1 MNTYLYYTNIR
12 PLVSAR
18 TLSAAAVVACA
29 SIWGFIGICTR
40 TLSDAGMDS
49 VQINTVRSTICL
61 IAIAAVLLMMNRGA
75 FRIDAKDLWILFL
88 AALTKVGMDVLYIQ
102 AQTMIDLSMAGVLLS
117 THCYFAIA
125 ISYLVFRDRITPK
138 KILAAIIGFTGCAF
152 AVGLFT
158 GSKELEM
165 LGICI
170 GLGAG
175 FGEALHAATFK
186 LSLDKGYSEPT
197 VLFYVFL
204 LSTAM
209 LIPFSDPA
217 ATVGMMTSSV
227 EVLVASIAIGL
238 VFTAL
243 PYYLYSK
250 GLAGLDIGSVSVL
263 MFLETA
269 MASIA
274 GLFFFGEELSLHSII
289 GISLIFVSLVIMNL
303 GISEEERKQDNI

>member
-1 MNTYLYYTNIR
+1 MT
-12 PLVSAR
+12 AKA
-18 TLSAAAVVACA
+18 LSAASVIACA

-49 VQINTVRSTICL
+49 VQINAVRSTVCL
-61 IAIAAVLLMMNRGA
+61 VAIAAALLVIDRGA
-75 FRIDAKDLWILFL
+75 FRIRAKDLWILFL

-117 THCYFAIA
+117 THCYFSIA
-125 ISYLVFRDRITPK
+125 ISYLVFRDRITAK
-138 KILAAIIGFTGCAF
+138 KILAAVIGFSGCAF

-158 GSKELEM
+158 GVRELEV

-186 LSLDKGYSEPT
+186 LSLDRGNSEPT
-197 VLFYVFL
+197 VLFYVFV

-209 LIPFSDPA
+209 LVPFSDPA
-217 ATVGMMTSSV
+217 GTVSIMAGST
-227 EVLVASIAIGL
+227 EVLVASLAIGL

-250 GLAGLDIGSVSVL
+250 GLAGLDIGTVSVL

-269 MASIA
+269 MASVA
-274 GLFFFGEELSLHSII
+274 GLIFFGEEMSLHGVI
-289 GISLIFVSLVIMNL
+289 GIALIFASLVIMNL
-303 GISEEERKQDNI
+303 GIRDEERKQDNA

>member
-1 MNTYLYYTNIR
+1 MT
-12 PLVSAR
+12 AKA
-18 TLSAAAVVACA
+18 LSAASVIACA

-40 TLSDAGMDS
+40 ALSDAGMDS
-49 VQINTVRSTICL
+49 VQINAVRSTVCL
-61 IAIAAVLLMMNRGA
+61 VAIAAALLVMDRGA
-75 FRIDAKDLWILFL
+75 FRIKAEDLWVLFL

-117 THCYFAIA
+117 THCYFSIA
-125 ISYLVFRDRITPK
+125 ISYLVFRDRITAK
-138 KILAAIIGFTGCAF
+138 KILAAVIGFSGCAF

-158 GSKELEM
+158 GVRELEV

-186 LSLDKGYSEPT
+186 LSLDRGNSEPT
-197 VLFYVFL
+197 VLFYVFV

-209 LIPFSDPA
+209 LVPFSDPA
-217 ATVGMMTSSV
+217 GTVSIMAGST
-227 EVLVASIAIGL
+227 EVLVASLAIGL

-250 GLAGLDIGSVSVL
+250 GLAGLDIGTVSVL

-269 MASIA
+269 MASVA
-274 GLFFFGEELSLHSII
+274 GLIFFGEELSLPGVI
-289 GISLIFVSLVIMNL
+289 GIALIFASLVIMNL
-303 GISEEERKQDNI
+303 GIRDEERKQDNA

>member
-1 MNTYLYYTNIR
+1 MT
-12 PLVSAR
+12 AKA
-18 TLSAAAVVACA
+18 LSAASVIACA

-49 VQINTVRSTICL
+49 VQINAVRSTVCL
-61 IAIAAVLLMMNRGA
+61 VAIAAALLVMDRGA
-75 FRIDAKDLWILFL
+75 FRIKAKDLWVLFL

-117 THCYFAIA
+117 THCYFSIA
-125 ISYLVFRDRITPK
+125 ISYLVFRDRITAK
-138 KILAAIIGFTGCAF
+138 KILAAVIGFSGCAF

-158 GSKELEM
+158 GVRELEI

-186 LSLDKGYSEPT
+186 LSLDRGNSEPT
-197 VLFYVFL
+197 VLFYVFV

-209 LIPFSDPA
+209 LMPFSDPA
-217 ATVGMMTSSV
+217 GTVSIMAGST
-227 EVLVASIAIGL
+227 EVLVASLAIGL

-250 GLAGLDIGSVSVL
+250 GLAGLDIGTVSVL

-269 MASIA
+269 MASVA
-274 GLFFFGEELSLHSII
+274 GLIFFGEEMSLHSVI
-289 GISLIFVSLVIMNL
+289 GIALIFASLVIMNL
-303 GISEEERKQDNI
+303 GIRDEERKQDNA

>member
-1 MNTYLYYTNIR
+1 M
-12 PLVSAR
+12 SSK
-18 TLSAAAVVACA
+18 TLSAASVAACA

-49 VQINTVRSTICL
+49 VQINAIRSTVCL
-61 IAIAAVLLMMNRGA
+61 VAISVVLLIFDRGA
-75 FRIDAKDLWILFL
+75 FRIKARDLWILLL

-117 THCYFAIA
+117 TNCYFAIA
-125 ISYLVFRDRITPK
+125 ISYLMFRDRVTPRK
-138 KILAAIIGFTGCAF
+138 VVAAVVGFVGCAF

-158 GSKELEM
+158 GIKELQV

-186 LSLDKGYSEPT
+186 LSLDRGNSEPT

-209 LIPFSDPA
+209 LVPFSDPA
-217 ATVGMMTSSV
+217 GTVGTMFSGT
-227 EVLVASIAIGL
+227 EVLTASIAIGL

-243 PYYLYSK
+243 PYYLYSR
-250 GLAGLDIGSVSVL
+250 GLAGLDIGTVSIF

-269 MASIA
+269 MATVA
-274 GLFFFGEELSLHSII
+274 GLLFFDEGLSVHSVI
-289 GISLIFVSLVIMNL
+289 GISLIFVSLLIMNRGL
-303 GISEEERKQDNI
+303 SAEEKQDNV

>member
-1 MNTYLYYTNIR
+1 
-12 PLVSAR
+12 
-18 TLSAAAVVACA
+18 
-29 SIWGFIGICTR
+29 
-40 TLSDAGMDS
+40 
-49 VQINTVRSTICL
+49 
-61 IAIAAVLLMMNRGA
+61 
-75 FRIDAKDLWILFL
+75 
-88 AALTKVGMDVLYIQ
+88 
-102 AQTMIDLSMAGVLLS
+102 
-117 THCYFAIA
+117 
-125 ISYLVFRDRITPK
+125 
-138 KILAAIIGFTGCAF
+138 
-152 AVGLFT
+152 
-158 GSKELEM
+158 M

-289 GISLIFVSLVIMNL
+289 GIALIFVSLVIMNL

>member
-1 MNTYLYYTNIR
+1 
-12 PLVSAR
+12 
-18 TLSAAAVVACA
+18 
-29 SIWGFIGICTR
+29 
-40 TLSDAGMDS
+40 MDS
-49 VQINTVRSTICL
+49 VQINAIRSTVCL
-61 IAIAAVLLMMNRGA
+61 VAISVVLLIFDRGA
-75 FRIDAKDLWILFL
+75 FRIKARDLWILLL

-117 THCYFAIA
+117 TNCYFAIA
-125 ISYLVFRDRITPK
+125 ISYLVFRDRVTPRK
-138 KILAAIIGFTGCAF
+138 VVAAVVGFVGCAF

-158 GSKELEM
+158 GIKELQV

-186 LSLDKGYSEPT
+186 LSLDRGNSEPT

-209 LIPFSDPA
+209 LVPFSDPA
-217 ATVGMMTSSV
+217 GTVGTMFSGT
-227 EVLVASIAIGL
+227 EVLTASIAIGL

-243 PYYLYSK
+243 PYYLYSR
-250 GLAGLDIGSVSVL
+250 GLAGLDIGTVSIF

-269 MASIA
+269 MATVA
-274 GLFFFGEELSLHSII
+274 GLLFFDEGLSVHSVI
-289 GISLIFVSLVIMNL
+289 GISLIFVSLLIMNRGL
-303 GISEEERKQDNI
+303 SAEEKQDNV

>member
-1 MNTYLYYTNIR
+1 M
-12 PLVSAR
+12 SSK
-18 TLSAAAVVACA
+18 TLSAASVAACA

-49 VQINTVRSTICL
+49 VQINAIRSTVCL
-61 IAIAAVLLMMNRGA
+61 VAISVVLLIFDRGA
-75 FRIDAKDLWILFL
+75 FRIKARDLWILLL

-117 THCYFAIA
+117 TNCYFAIA
-125 ISYLVFRDRITPK
+125 ISYLVFRDRVTPRK
-138 KILAAIIGFTGCAF
+138 VVAAVVGFVGCAF

-158 GSKELEM
+158 GIKELQV

-186 LSLDKGYSEPT
+186 LSLDRGNSEPT

-209 LIPFSDPA
+209 LVPFSDPA
-217 ATVGMMTSSV
+217 GTVGTMFSGT
-227 EVLVASIAIGL
+227 EVLTASIAIGL

-243 PYYLYSK
+243 PYYLYSR
-250 GLAGLDIGSVSVL
+250 GLAGLDIGTVSIF

-269 MASIA
+269 MATVA
-274 GLFFFGEELSLHSII
+274 GLLFFDEGLSVHSVI
-289 GISLIFVSLVIMNL
+289 GISLIFVSLLIMNRGL
-303 GISEEERKQDNI
+303 NAEEKQDNV

>member
-1 MNTYLYYTNIR
+1 M
-12 PLVSAR
+12 SSK
-18 TLSAAAVVACA
+18 TLSAASVAACA

-49 VQINTVRSTICL
+49 VQINAIRSTVCL
-61 IAIAAVLLMMNRGA
+61 VAISVVLLIFDRGA
-75 FRIDAKDLWILFL
+75 FRIKARDLWILLL
-88 AALTKVGMDVLYIQ
+88 AALTKVVMDVLYIQ

-117 THCYFAIA
+117 TNCYFAIA
-125 ISYLVFRDRITPK
+125 ISYLVFRDRVTPRK
-138 KILAAIIGFTGCAF
+138 VVAAVVGFVGCAF

-158 GSKELEM
+158 GIKELQV

-186 LSLDKGYSEPT
+186 LSLDRGNSEPT

-209 LIPFSDPA
+209 LVPFSDPA
-217 ATVGMMTSSV
+217 GTVGTMFSGT
-227 EVLVASIAIGL
+227 EVLTASIAIGL

-243 PYYLYSK
+243 PYYLYSR
-250 GLAGLDIGSVSVL
+250 GLAGLDIGTVSIF

-269 MASIA
+269 MATVA
-274 GLFFFGEELSLHSII
+274 GLLFFDEGLSVHSVI
-289 GISLIFVSLVIMNL
+289 GISLIFVSLLIMNRGL
-303 GISEEERKQDNI
+303 SAEEKQDNV

>member
-1 MNTYLYYTNIR
+1 MSPAWTA
-12 PLVSAR
+12 VSSK
-18 TLSAAAVVACA
+18 TLSAASVAACA

-49 VQINTVRSTICL
+49 VQINAIRSTVCL
-61 IAIAAVLLMMNRGA
+61 VAISVVLLIFDRGA
-75 FRIDAKDLWILFL
+75 FRIKARDLWILLL

-117 THCYFAIA
+117 TNCYFAIA
-125 ISYLVFRDRITPK
+125 ISYLVFRDRVTPRK
-138 KILAAIIGFTGCAF
+138 VVAAVVGFVGCAF

-158 GSKELEM
+158 GIKELQV

-186 LSLDKGYSEPT
+186 LSLDRGNSEPT

-209 LIPFSDPA
+209 LVPFSDPA
-217 ATVGMMTSSV
+217 GTVGTMFSGT
-227 EVLVASIAIGL
+227 EVLTASIAIGL

-243 PYYLYSK
+243 PYYLYSR
-250 GLAGLDIGSVSVL
+250 GLAGLDIGTVSIF

-269 MASIA
+269 MATVA
-274 GLFFFGEELSLHSII
+274 GLLFFDEGLSVHSVI
-289 GISLIFVSLVIMNL
+289 GISLIFVSLLIMNRGL
-303 GISEEERKQDNI
+303 SAEEKQDNV